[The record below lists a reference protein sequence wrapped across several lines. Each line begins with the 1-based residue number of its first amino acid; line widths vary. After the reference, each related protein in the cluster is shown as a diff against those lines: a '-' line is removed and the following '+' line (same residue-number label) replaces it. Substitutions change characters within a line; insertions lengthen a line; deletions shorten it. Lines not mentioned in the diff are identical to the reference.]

1 MDGKKREC
9 ETGLKEELSE
19 KRAVMLAQVENSKK
33 EKYAAFF
40 PDLLALNVNM
50 PSASQS
56 LELSE

>member
-40 PDLLALNVNM
+40 PDLLALNVKIH
-50 PSASQS
+50 
-56 LELSE
+56 EIG